1 MQALRNYIHSPLGPT
16 ERLKLGESLAF
27 LPPTP
32 MLPLLCGQLH
42 AFAYGE
48 INPSGE
54 AIESQGYL
62 AYPTLLP
69 DRRHRYEKLRHLSVS
84 F

>member
-27 LPPTP
+27 LPPRP
-32 MLPLLCGQLH
+32 VLPLLWGQLD

-54 AIESQGYL
+54 AFESQGYL
-62 AYPTLLP
+62 AHPTPLP
-69 DRRHRYEKLRHLSVS
+69 DRRHR
-84 F
+84 